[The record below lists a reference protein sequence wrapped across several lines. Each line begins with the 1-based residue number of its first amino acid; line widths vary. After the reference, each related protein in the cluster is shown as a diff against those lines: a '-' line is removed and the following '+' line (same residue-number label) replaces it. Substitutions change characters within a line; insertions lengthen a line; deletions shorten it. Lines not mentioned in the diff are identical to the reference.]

1 MLLSCTQAHVCM
13 LLFGVLSACNDAASP
28 VLTDRFLACN
38 ISWDGALSSQ
48 RREASCWSCKPH
60 VLVCT
65 ACWRSSE
72 SEGCFLHVS
81 DTSLC
86 GGLCSLS
93 RL

>member
-48 RREASCWSCKPH
+48 RREASCWCANPM
-60 VLVCT
+60 
-65 ACWRSSE
+65 CWSA
-72 SEGCFLHVS
+72 LHVGGAQS
-81 DTSLC
+81 LKGAFSTSQTPHSVVVC
-86 GGLCSLS
+86 AV
-93 RL
+93 